1 MASILILGELPT
13 ALPLASGPGWE
24 VLEPMSMEVE
34 MDMEMEMEVKMEME
48 IGLTNVEHHSLMTQG
63 SLQLHIVCCLRTK
76 LLQSK

>member
-34 MDMEMEMEVKMEME
+34 ME
-48 IGLTNVEHHSLMTQG
+48 IGLTNVELHSLMTQG
-63 SLQLHIVCCLRTK
+63 PLQLHIVCCLRTK